1 MNIVVFGSSGYIGS
15 HLVEKLLYD
24 GHKVLALVHRGNGL
38 LTANSINH
46 KNITVKKIVKFL
58 NDFTLK
64 GCTNFQGT
72 NVKIDKMIIT
82 IKFIHSLVSI
92 CQ

>member
-46 KNITVKKIVKFL
+46 KNITLKKIDICNPKSVKSVCKL
-58 NDFTLK
+58 ADKIINLSRNSLPQSSSND
-64 GCTNFQGT
+64 Q
-72 NVKIDKMIIT
+72 I
-82 IKFIHSLVSI
+82 
-92 CQ
+92 